1 MRRRTLLILLALLL
15 AGGGAAAWRWQ
26 AGVRKALES
35 AISGEAPSSAALEEA
50 VGVAMKGIELVQG
63 EKGIELWRLKA
74 TWAQLRQSN
83 NIIDVDSPDLVYQM
97 DGGKQLRI
105 VAKKGEVQQQVQ
117 MVRMW
122 DEVHATHEQHEL
134 FANLMVYNGTRRT
147 MYFPEGARIEGQTLS
162 GNATRLEWDVADNV
176 LRGSDGVSMLLTP
189 RPDEKAGQT
198 GKTGQASKAA
208 GRVAVPGSVGTTQ
221 PKATSAA
228 PSKASAIASPTVQA
242 AKKSAPAQSLTKQP
256 SAKQPSTG
264 QPAHKASGQKT
275 PGQKPAGQKTPGQK
289 PAGQKTSGQKT
300 PPAKA
305 APQGASTPT
314 KQESRQ

>member
-1 MRRRTLLILLALLL
+1 MRRRTLVILLAVLL
-15 AGGGAAAWRWQ
+15 AVGGAAVWRWQ
-26 AGVRKALES
+26 AGVRKALET
-35 AISGEAPSSAALEEA
+35 AMAGEAPSSAALEEA

-83 NIIDVDSPDLVYQM
+83 NVIDVDSPDLVYQM
-97 DGGKQLRI
+97 DGGRQLRI

-147 MYFPEGARIEGQTLS
+147 MYFPEGARIAGQTLS
-162 GNATRLEWDVADNV
+162 GNATRLEWDVVDNV

-189 RPDEKAGQT
+189 RPDEKAGQF
-198 GKTGQASKAA
+198 
-208 GRVAVPGSVGTTQ
+208 GRTRLGDKVAQ
-221 PKATSAA
+221 PTAT
-228 PSKASAIASPTVQA
+228 PKASATPSSKADAV
-242 AKKSAPAQSLTKQP
+242 KKST
-256 SAKQPSTG
+256 
-264 QPAHKASGQKT
+264 PAHSSAGQ
-275 PGQKPAGQKTPGQK
+275 PGQKPAGQKASSQK
-289 PAGQKTSGQKT
+289 ASGHKASGQKTS
-300 PPAKA
+300 PAKA

>member
-1 MRRRTLLILLALLL
+1 
-15 AGGGAAAWRWQ
+15 
-26 AGVRKALES
+26 
-35 AISGEAPSSAALEEA
+35 
-50 VGVAMKGIELVQG
+50 MKGIELVQG

-83 NIIDVDSPDLVYQM
+83 NVIDVDSPDLVYQM

-117 MVRMW
+117 VVRMW

-134 FANLMVYNGTRRT
+134 FANLMVYNGTRRV

-189 RPDEKAGQT
+189 RPDEKAGRAE
-198 GKTGQASKAA
+198 KPV
-208 GRVAVPGSVGTTQ
+208 GRVTVPGGVGAAQ
-221 PKATSAA
+221 PKAASAVPSKGA
-228 PSKASAIASPTVQA
+228 PKASATVPPKAQA
-242 AKKSAPAQSLTKQP
+242 VKKSAPIQS
-256 SAKQPSTG
+256 SAKQSLARQTANQ
-264 QPAHKASGQKT
+264 QPARKASGQKT
-275 PGQKPAGQKTPGQK
+275 PGQKPAGL
-289 PAGQKTSGQKT
+289 KTSGQKT
-300 PPAKA
+300 PPAKV